1 MKSLAVLF
9 TCVCLV
15 LPAFG
20 AAPKVVNAADGIFS
34 AFQNHALV
42 GLGEWHGLAQ
52 ELDFYAALV
61 RDPRFA
67 KEVGN
72 VVVET
77 GDAAQ
82 QGVVDRYVNGE
93 KVPYTELRKIWFDT
107 VGWYPTVQFLGSINF
122 YAAVRAVNQTLPPE
136 SRIKVWLGE
145 PPIDWSQVKTKADWL
160 PFVDQRDS
168 YPASLI
174 EREIIGKGK
183 KALVIYGIDHFGVY
197 PGGIIPIGPPEL
209 VARRPPNMRDRFD
222 KSHPGA
228 LYVVFPYLGFTTRAC
243 ADQVE
248 KQIKGILA
256 PALILHERGTSL
268 DGLPLKADC
277 TALAKIPEWTPKQFN
292 VERPNYAGLNSDAY
306 LYLGP
311 RNSLML
317 SPNVPDLYLD
327 PDFRAEVDRRL
338 KVRAGF
344 GVKAIPD
351 PSSNPATARPY
362 FDPSGN
368 LQ

>member
-1 MKSLAVLF
+1 
-9 TCVCLV
+9 V

-20 AAPKVVNAADGIFS
+20 APPRSVNASDGIFA
-34 AFQNHALV
+34 AFQDHPLV

-77 GDAAQ
+77 GDATQ
-82 QGVVDRYVNGE
+82 QAVVDRYVNGE
-93 KVPYTELRKIWFDT
+93 KVPYTELRKVWFDT

-122 YAAVRAVNQTLPPE
+122 YAAIRAVNQTLPPE
-136 SRIKVWLGE
+136 NRIKVWLGE

-197 PGGIIPIGPPEL
+197 PGGVIPVGPPDL
-209 VARRPPNMRDRFD
+209 VARRPPNIRYRLDR
-222 KSHPGA
+222 SHPGA
-228 LYVVFPYLGFTTRAC
+228 LYVVFPYVGFTTQIC
-243 ADQVE
+243 ADRSE
-248 KQIKGILA
+248 KDIKGISS
-256 PALILHERGTSL
+256 PALISHTRDSSL
-268 DGLPLKADC
+268 EEDILKSDC
-277 TALAKIPEWTPKQFN
+277 TPLAKIPEWTTDQFD

-311 RNSLML
+311 RNSLSW

-338 KVRAGF
+338 RVRAGF

-351 PSSNPATARPY
+351 PSGNPATSRPY
-362 FDPSGN
+362 FDSSGA